1 MWQLAQTGPETGGH
15 SSEKQRR
22 SERDGAMTLER
33 FAEVLLMGAVAF
45 ALAVMALAVADVLA
59 QLL

>member
-1 MWQLAQTGPETGGH
+1 
-15 SSEKQRR
+15 
-22 SERDGAMTLER
+22 MTLER

-45 ALAVMALAVADVLA
+45 ALAVMALAVADMLA